1 MCNPR
6 LPTRPSAAYWA
17 TYAGIADRPV
27 SCRESVVLH
36 APLAIGIRPLRKLPG
51 HQVPHLRGRTDRHHS
66 SGLPRSRRTAAHPAR
81 NPIHRPRVRRQSST
95 ASG

>member
-66 SGLPRSRRTAAHPAR
+66 AAFLDLDEPPRTRPATQFT
-81 NPIHRPRVRRQSST
+81 VR
-95 ASG
+95 G